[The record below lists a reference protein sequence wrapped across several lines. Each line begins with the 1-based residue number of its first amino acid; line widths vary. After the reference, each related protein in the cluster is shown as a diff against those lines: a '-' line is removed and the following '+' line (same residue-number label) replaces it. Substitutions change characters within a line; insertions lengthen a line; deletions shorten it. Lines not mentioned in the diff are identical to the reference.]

1 VPLAIRASRVL
12 YVGLFG
18 GQAGLPDVGGLPTA
32 LFYGVCSF
40 LILMV
45 PTAMMGATLQ
55 APLAAL
61 TAILE
66 LTANPNIILPGML
79 ALITAGLVSREVFGM
94 DSVYQ
99 VLLRARGLDYHH
111 NPLTQALHRIGV
123 AGVMERRVA
132 TLPEGAN
139 RQEATAALASEP
151 QWILVNINRHPAW
164 IMPAAD
170 LARHLAKHEPEELL
184 PLGDIPAQRR
194 EITAID
200 FTATLMEAQEALERD
215 KADAAYVVRRTI
227 PGIERVYGILT
238 REDIER
244 SYRIE

>member
-1 VPLAIRASRVL
+1 
-12 YVGLFG
+12 
-18 GQAGLPDVGGLPTA
+18 
-32 LFYGVCSF
+32 
-40 LILMV
+40 
-45 PTAMMGATLQ
+45 
-55 APLAAL
+55 
-61 TAILE
+61 
-66 LTANPNIILPGML
+66 
-79 ALITAGLVSREVFGM
+79 
-94 DSVYQ
+94 
-99 VLLRARGLDYHH
+99 
-111 NPLTQALHRIGV
+111 
-123 AGVMERRVA
+123 MERRVA
-132 TLPEGAN
+132 TLSESAD

-151 QWILVNINRHPAW
+151 QWILVNIDRHPAW

-170 LARHLAKHEPEELL
+170 LARHLAEHEPEELL